1 MILADLTR
9 FAFLTLPNFTMIAVV
24 NAVEVLRMAN
34 RVCGRAEYEW
44 HMVTPDGQPVACSNG
59 MTLQPTVPLSAI
71 GRPSLVL
78 ACGGIDVR
86 EAVDA
91 KVTAALRRLARDNVP
106 LGGLCTGTFA
116 LAAAGLL
123 SGRRCAIHWENL
135 APIQEEFPEVNFVR
149 DLYAIDRDRITCTGG
164 VAPLSLMLAI
174 VEARLGAERAGA
186 IQAQFMVERTR
197 AGAEPQQSRLG
208 SPGHHKLE
216 QAVRVMEAAV
226 DTPLQAAS
234 VARAVGLSPRQ
245 LERLFRRY
253 LGQTPAAFSAGLR
266 LDRARSLLRDTAM
279 PVTAVAAAC
288 GYVTPSRFSA
298 AYRGRFGCAPRDE
311 RAVHRPV
318 FPRRGDAHQP
328 A

>member
-1 MILADLTR
+1 MVLAELTR
-9 FAFLTLPNFTMIAVV
+9 FAFLTVPNYSMIAVV

-34 RVCGRAEYEW
+34 RVCGREEYHW
-44 HMVTPDGQPVACSNG
+44 QMVTPDGTPAAASNG
-59 MTLQPTVPLSAI
+59 AALHPTVAVSAMA
-71 GRPSLVL
+71 RPHLVL

-86 EAVDA
+86 DAVDA
-91 KVTAALRRLARDNVP
+91 RVTASLRRLARDGVP

-123 SGRRCAIHWENL
+123 RGRRCAVHWENL
-135 APIQEEFPEVNFVR
+135 APMQEDFPEVEFVR
-149 DLYAIDRDRITCTGG
+149 DLYTIDRDRITCTGG
-164 VAPLSLMLAI
+164 IASLSLMLAI
-174 VEARLGAERAGA
+174 VEAKLGAEPAAA

-234 VARAVGLSPRQ
+234 VARAVGLSARQ

-253 LGQTPAAFSAGLR
+253 LGQTPAAYSAGLR
-266 LDRARSLLRDTAM
+266 LDRARSLLRETAM
-279 PVTAVAAAC
+279 PVTGIAAAC

-298 AYRGRFGCAPRDE
+298 AYRGRFGCAPRDD
-311 RAVHRPV
+311 RAAIRPAA
-318 FPRRGDAHQP
+318 RRRDDAHQP